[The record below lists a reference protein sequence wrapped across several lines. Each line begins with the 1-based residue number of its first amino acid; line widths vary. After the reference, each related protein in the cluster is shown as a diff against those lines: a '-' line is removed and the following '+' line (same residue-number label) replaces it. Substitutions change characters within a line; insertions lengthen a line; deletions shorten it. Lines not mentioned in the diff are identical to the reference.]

1 MTVKLDLV
9 SSQGGW
15 RVADVRTNETPSLVR
30 LLEKEESDTAKPRH
44 RR

>member
-30 LLEKEESDTAKPRH
+30 LLEKEDSDAAKPRH